1 MDLNNFF
8 KNRLNNWSA
17 KDEAWAKPDAA
28 VKANILQQIQTTTK
42 PRSNDKKSLLI
53 IGLFIG
59 LLTVGG
65 TLGIVWQQYEALK
78 TKQNQQAT
86 ELADA
91 NKTIESLRITTTAV
105 TATKLS
111 PIIETTEMT
120 EVNEES
126 ETKASTI
133 SKEKATNLEFNR
145 ANSKTVSGLKNRNK
159 QPQIIFNLRNQNK
172 NLSTKSEDKNRIIAN
187 LELEN
192 KAVATIQKTDNHNIR
207 QLNRK
212 SFIVENTNQNNLKNQ
227 NPILGND
234 FSLISQA
241 IKSRFQIGYE
251 LGILETKTIQETE
264 YEDFTKTSQKDD
276 LNQHLTISN
285 GLRFAYAINE
295 KWWLQI
301 GVRYGQSTWKE
312 DLNFSSIYDKS
323 GEYLQGNGHT
333 GNSFTLKS
341 SGTISETES
350 QISVEIT
357 NATDL
362 ESGDLIISDLVSK
375 AEISWLQIPLGIEY
389 RFGENRL
396 NYSLQSGINLNQ
408 IKSKSEITGGHIRS
422 YNSELLINRIEYND
436 KNYTKQFLE
445 GYLGIGVHYDITPS
459 FAASANYNLRISPYS
474 SKDLSL
480 INRGL
485 QIGINYSF

>member
-42 PRSNDKKSLLI
+42 PKSNNKKSLLI
-53 IGLFIG
+53 ISLFIG

-65 TLGIVWQQYEALK
+65 TLGVVWQQYKVLK
-78 TKQNQQAT
+78 TKQIQQAT
-86 ELADA
+86 ELAEA
-91 NKTIESLRITTTAV
+91 NKTIESLRITRATT
-105 TATKLS
+105 TKLS
-111 PIIETTEMT
+111 PIIKMPEMM
-120 EVNEES
+120 EINEKA

-133 SKEKATNLEFNR
+133 SKEGATNIEFNR
-145 ANSKTVSGLKNRNK
+145 ANNKAVSGLKNMIT
-159 QPQIIFNLRNQNK
+159 QPQIMFNLENQRRD
-172 NLSTKSEDKNRIIAN
+172 LSTKSKDKNRIIAN
-187 LELEN
+187 LELKN
-192 KAVATIQKTDNHNIR
+192 KAVTNPQKPDNYNMR

-227 NPILGND
+227 NQISGND
-234 FSLISQA
+234 FSSINQV

-251 LGILETKTIQETE
+251 FGILETKTIQETK
-264 YEDFTKTSQKDD
+264 YEDFTKTSQKDEF
-276 LNQHLTISN
+276 NQHLTISN
-285 GLRFAYAINE
+285 GLQFAYAINE

-301 GVRYGQSTWKE
+301 GVRYGQSTWEE
-312 DLNFSSIYDKS
+312 DLNFNSIYDKS
-323 GEYLQGNGHT
+323 GEYLQGNGHI

-341 SGTISETES
+341 SGTISDTES

-357 NATDL
+357 NAADL
-362 ESGDLIISDLVSK
+362 KSGDLIISDLVSK

-408 IKSKSEITGGHIRS
+408 IKSKSEITDGHIRS
-422 YNSELLINRIEYND
+422 YNSELLINKIEYND

-445 GYLGIGVHYDITPS
+445 GYLGVGIHYDITPS
-459 FAASANYNLRISPYS
+459 FAANANYNLRISPYLL
-474 SKDLSL
+474 KDLSL